1 QNKEA
6 LGMLLAPRRY
16 ASVPPELAA
25 LPVHSRHPLV
35 AGRRT
40 RFFVDAQPWLDH
52 LATFD
57 FSFGTRIHGN
67 IAGLAAGIPSYVL
80 AHDSRTLE
88 LARYFDIPHR
98 TMDRVDA
105 TTDAA
110 DLYAEA
116 DYSAFNHGH
125 RERFERFTGF
135 LGAHGLGHVFEAGED
150 PTAFDRQLAALRFP
164 DAVRTRRSLLP
175 GGLGLRRL
183 PVPVRRPA
191 KATVAAA

>member
-1 QNKEA
+1 
-6 LGMLLAPRRY
+6 
-16 ASVPPELAA
+16 
-25 LPVHSRHPLV
+25 
-35 AGRRT
+35 
-40 RFFVDAQPWLDH
+40 
-52 LATFD
+52 
-57 FSFGTRIHGN
+57 
-67 IAGLAAGIPSYVL
+67 VL

-110 DLYAEA
+110 DLYADA